1 MYQKYNE
8 YELIYLY
15 REQNEKALE
24 LLFEKYERLI
34 KKLIRDKYI
43 SYEYDDCVQNM
54 YIVLYDCIRLYDMD
68 SNTPFI
74 NYLLVSFKHELFRDS
89 KKEYSYINQISYNDD
104 FLYNKKEL
112 VFNDHNPELLYKE
125 LEKCQDIE
133 KKIVKEIMI
142 EELSPQ
148 LFSKKY
154 NIDLK
159 KVYNITYRVK
169 QKLRKSINLK

>member
-1 MYQKYNE
+1 
-8 YELIYLY
+8 
-15 REQNEKALE
+15 
-24 LLFEKYERLI
+24 
-34 KKLIRDKYI
+34 
-43 SYEYDDCVQNM
+43 
-54 YIVLYDCIRLYDMD
+54 MD